1 MVVEEAVIVAGIG
14 SRKGVGAAEVRQA
27 LAAALAAHGLE
38 PSAVAALATTPF
50 KKDEAGIF
58 EAGKAMGIPVRIV
71 EPASASHEPIERKMR
86 ASEVEVPPPLT
97 PPHKGEGAAV
107 SESPSSLWGGV
118 RGGGTSAIA
127 EMDTAVDIRPDRQK
141 PLTRSALSLSLAGA
155 PSVSESAALA
165 AAGPGARL
173 LGPRIATGRVTCA
186 LAESR
191 P

>member
-14 SRKGVGAAEVRQA
+14 SRKGVGAAEVRRA
-27 LAAALAAHGLE
+27 LDAALAAHGLE

-50 KKDEAGIF
+50 KADEAGIF

-71 EPASASHEPIERKMR
+71 EPAA
-86 ASEVEVPPPLT
+86 VE
-97 PPHKGEGAAV
+97 
-107 SESPSSLWGGV
+107 
-118 RGGGTSAIA
+118 
-127 EMDTAVDIRPDRQK
+127 IRPDRQST
-141 PLTRSALSLSLAGA
+141 LTRSALSLSLAGT

-173 LGPRIATGRVTCA
+173 LGPRIVMGRVTCA